1 MGRPVTPLV
10 RRGVAARL
18 ARLACVVG
26 VAWLV
31 GGAWIGRAAAASTGA
46 GLYVNQRP
54 VPVVASAVDIDVR
67 LGVAHGTVTQR
78 FHNDRADAVE
88 AIYVFPLPP
97 GATVEA
103 MTASV
108 GGATIRGVIAR
119 RAEAAAAYQDAV
131 GAGRAAALTEV
142 ERPGVFTQ
150 SLAPVPAGGE
160 VVITLRWRAPLT
172 RRDGAWELVH
182 PLVVG
187 PRYVPGAATGKP
199 TRGVGTAVDTDR
211 APDASRLAPPTGVGA
226 ATPYRLT
233 VALDDATAVTSPTH
247 PVGVAAAGAGAAV
260 TMADAR
266 GDREFVLR
274 WQSRAAEQ
282 VRAIVEPAGGGAYV
296 AVLVEPGAVVAPA
309 PRTARAWI
317 VLVDRSPSLA
327 GAAAATA
334 RLVARGLVDAAPPGD
349 AAAVVALGETPP
361 RPGPIDRAASHAVI
375 DGLPVGSADLTRALA
390 QTLARVARDPAPEIV
405 LITDGLVADDAA
417 AIERAAAAGLRV
429 HTIGIGAAPNR
440 WLLGAIAARTGGTTA
455 VVAGPDDVAAAVAD
469 VIGSDRALPVSVDWR
484 TPAVIDTERSAPRIA
499 AGGAA
504 LLVAVDPGGVPTGE
518 VEIAIGP
525 RKLRATLVRAPGAGL
540 AATWAALR
548 VERLFA
554 HGDREA
560 ATQLAL
566 ERGIVM
572 PTTALLAS
580 TTRADEPVRSVIA
593 VPVPAPAGTRQGAVR
608 EEQWRGPTTVD
619 TVTVTNG
626 RAGAAPPP
634 PTGGT
639 TGATRLDGDFG
650 GDAAGGTGGEAGAP
664 APTAAPAIDAE
675 DEADAEAPRAYQAT
689 LGSAEADDALGR
701 ALERRFWVASLGLGL
716 RLDERVPAAQL
727 SVGRYWRLPRFYAVG
742 LRLDLT
748 GAPLDAAAFG
758 AAALASLTTA
768 NQLPV
773 RLDVGA
779 GLGWS
784 DGWAAAWNAGL
795 LFGRHGVG
803 LAVRASGLAGP
814 GAHTLTLSVGAE
826 AAF

>member
-1 MGRPVTPLV
+1 MLAVRALLV
-10 RRGVAARL
+10 CLAIVVGPGL
-18 ARLACVVG
+18 AR
-26 VAWLV
+26 
-31 GGAWIGRAAAASTGA
+31 AASSGTGLFTA
-46 GLYVNQRP
+46 GQP
-54 VPVVASAVDIDVR
+54 VPVVSSSITVDVH
-67 LGVAHGTVTQR
+67 LGIARGTVTQR
-78 FHNDRADAVE
+78 FHNDRAAAIEAV
-88 AIYVFPLPP
+88 YVFPLPP
-97 GATVEA
+97 GATIESMEA
-103 MTASV
+103 TV
-108 GGATIRGVIAR
+108 GGTRIRGTIAR

-131 GAGRAAALTEV
+131 TAGRAAALVEI

-150 SLAPVPAGGE
+150 SLSPVPPGGDVE
-160 VVITLRWRAPLT
+160 VTLRWQVVLD

-211 APDASRLAPPTGVGA
+211 APDASRLAPPTGAGA

-296 AVLVEPGAVVAPA
+296 AVLVEPGAVAAPA
-309 PRTARAWI
+309 PRAARAWI

-349 AAAVVALGETPP
+349 AAAVVALGETPA
-361 RPGPIDRAASHAVI
+361 RPGPIDRAASHAII
-375 DGLPVGSADLTRALA
+375 DGLPVGSADLTQALA

-429 HTIGIGAAPNR
+429 HTVGIGAAPNR
-440 WLLGAIAARTGGTTA
+440 WLLGAIAARTGGSTA

-484 TPAVIDTERSAPRIA
+484 TPAVIDTERSAARIA

-619 TVTVTNG
+619 TVTVTDG
-626 RAGAAPPP
+626 RPGAAPPP
-634 PTGGT
+634 PTGGAT
-639 TGATRLDGDFG
+639 ANTRLDGDFG
-650 GDAAGGTGGEAGAP
+650 GDAAGGEGGEAG

-675 DEADAEAPRAYQAT
+675 DDAEAPRAYRAA
-689 LGSAEADDALGR
+689 LGSAESDDALGR

-784 DGWAAAWNAGL
+784 DGWAAAWNAGV